1 MSAANISRRACT
13 ALILIGLLLASVG
26 PAGTRAAADLG
37 RPEAD
42 AAGPRYAG
50 WAMIAYPSLTEDDLR
65 AMLWRQLSAGANVVW
80 VGHNNPGEVDA
91 SIAEP
96 GLSYAVYE
104 ALVDPE
110 DPRHGDAVAIV
121 AAQLR
126 LLRVARELGTR
137 VVLPIGYQ
145 LRMGATWDAAH
156 PDDLRLNARGEV
168 AYDTGVPNA
177 SFYSPALRADLRRY
191 YAWADE
197 YVVRP
202 FRDTLLMLNLADE
215 PSGSDYSAWAG
226 REFAARTGYPFAD
239 VGDDDDRQ
247 SELCR
252 FQANQIA
259 EYSAWAAT
267 QWAELEPSLAT
278 TMSFEGAT
286 ARIHL

>member
-1 MSAANISRRACT
+1 MTAPDLPRRACVT
-13 ALILIGLLLASVG
+13 LILVGILLASVA
-26 PAGTRAAADLG
+26 PAGLPAAAHRG

-65 AMLWRQLSAGANVVW
+65 TMLWRQLTAGANVVW
-80 VGHNNPGEVDA
+80 GGHKNPGEVDA
-91 SIAEP
+91 STAEP

-104 ALVDPE
+104 AFVDSK

-156 PDDLRLNARGEV
+156 PEDLRLNARGEV

-215 PSGSDYSAWAG
+215 PSGSDYSPWAG
-226 REFAARTGYPFAD
+226 REFAARTGYSFAEI
-239 VGDDDDRQ
+239 GDDGSR
-247 SELCR
+247 
-252 FQANQIA
+252 
-259 EYSAWAAT
+259 
-267 QWAELEPSLAT
+267 
-278 TMSFEGAT
+278 
-286 ARIHL
+286 